1 MERLLATDTRPLAVV
16 VGSGGAIA
24 RSLLAR
30 WCDSG
35 LYHVVAVGRSH
46 CDIQGVHSLT
56 TDYSEASLAE
66 VTAAVSA
73 LGSNIERLVVTNG
86 VLSGADFSPERKVG
100 DLTTASWQHVMT
112 VNALTPMLIL
122 SALWSLMRSST
133 QPRVAVLTARVGSLS
148 DNELGGWYSYRA
160 SKAALNMMLK
170 CAAIEVRRINKNA
183 KLIAYHPGT
192 VDSPLSKP
200 FQRSVPEGKLF
211 SPDFSAEQLDNL
223 MTSAVPDGTLSYLDW
238 AGQAIDW

>member
-1 MERLLATDTRPLAVV
+1 MGRLLATDTRPLAVV

-30 WCDSG
+30 WCESG

>member
-86 VLSGADFSPERKVG
+86 VLSGKDFSPERKVG

>member
-30 WCDSG
+30 WCESG

-86 VLSGADFSPERKVG
+86 VLSGKDFSPERKVG

-211 SPDFSAEQLDNL
+211 PPDFSAEQLDNL

>member
-30 WCDSG
+30 WCESG

>member
-30 WCDSG
+30 WCESG

-183 KLIAYHPGT
+183 KLIAYHPRT

>member
-1 MERLLATDTRPLAVV
+1 MELLLATDTRPLAVV

>member
-1 MERLLATDTRPLAVV
+1 MEQLLATDTRGLAVV

-30 WCDSG
+30 WCESG
-35 LYHVVAVGRSH
+35 LYNVVAVGRSH
-46 CDIQGVHSLT
+46 CDIRGVHSLT

-66 VTAAVSA
+66 VAAAVSA
-73 LGSNIERLVVTNG
+73 LGSNIERLVITNG
-86 VLSGADFSPERKVG
+86 VLSGDDFSPERKVG
-100 DLTTASWQHVMT
+100 DLTTASWQRVMT
-112 VNALTPMLIL
+112 VNALTPMLVL
-122 SALWSLMRSST
+122 SALWALMRSST
-133 QPRVAVLTARVGSLS
+133 QPRVAVLTARVGSLT

-223 MTSAVPDGTLSYLDW
+223 MTSAVPDGALSYLDW
-238 AGQAIDW
+238 VGQTIDW

>member
-30 WCDSG
+30 WCESG

-46 CDIQGVHSLT
+46 CDIRGVHSLT

-86 VLSGADFSPERKVG
+86 VLSGKDFSPERKVG

>member
-30 WCDSG
+30 WCESG

-86 VLSGADFSPERKVG
+86 VLSGKDFSPERKVG

-223 MTSAVPDGTLSYLDW
+223 MTSAVPDGTLSYLDC

>member
-30 WCDSG
+30 WCESG

-100 DLTTASWQHVMT
+100 ELTTASWQHVMT

>member
-30 WCDSG
+30 WCESG

-86 VLSGADFSPERKVG
+86 VLSGEDFSPERKVG
-100 DLTTASWQHVMT
+100 DLTTTSWQHVMT

-211 SPDFSAEQLDNL
+211 SPEFSAEQLDNL

>member
-1 MERLLATDTRPLAVV
+1 MERSLATDTRPLAVV

-30 WCDSG
+30 WCESG

>member
-30 WCDSG
+30 WSESG
-35 LYHVVAVGRSH
+35 LYDVVAVGRSH
-46 CDIQGVHSLT
+46 CDIRGVHSLT

-86 VLSGADFSPERKVG
+86 VLSGKDFSPERKVG

>member
-30 WCDSG
+30 WCESG

-86 VLSGADFSPERKVG
+86 VLSGEDFSPERKVG

-211 SPDFSAEQLDNL
+211 SPEFSAEQLDNL

>member
-1 MERLLATDTRPLAVV
+1 
-16 VGSGGAIA
+16 
-24 RSLLAR
+24 
-30 WCDSG
+30 
-35 LYHVVAVGRSH
+35 
-46 CDIQGVHSLT
+46 
-56 TDYSEASLAE
+56 
-66 VTAAVSA
+66 
-73 LGSNIERLVVTNG
+73 
-86 VLSGADFSPERKVG
+86 
-100 DLTTASWQHVMT
+100 
-112 VNALTPMLIL
+112 MLIL

-211 SPDFSAEQLDNL
+211 SPEFSAEQLDNL
-223 MTSAVPDGTLSYLDW
+223 MTSAVPDGRLSYLDW

>member
-30 WCDSG
+30 WCGSG

-160 SKAALNMMLK
+160 SKSALNMMLK

>member
-1 MERLLATDTRPLAVV
+1 MERLLATDTRTLAVV

-30 WCDSG
+30 WCESG

>member
-30 WCDSG
+30 WCESG

-86 VLSGADFSPERKVG
+86 VLSGEDFSPERKVG

>member
-30 WCDSG
+30 WCESG

-192 VDSPLSKP
+192 VDSPLSRP

-211 SPDFSAEQLDNL
+211 SPEFSAEQLDNL

>member
-30 WCDSG
+30 WSESG

-86 VLSGADFSPERKVG
+86 VLSGKDFSPERKVG

>member
-1 MERLLATDTRPLAVV
+1 MATDTRPLAVV

-30 WCDSG
+30 WCESG

-211 SPDFSAEQLDNL
+211 SPEFSAEQLDNL

>member
-30 WCDSG
+30 WCESG

-86 VLSGADFSPERKVG
+86 VLSGKDFSPERKVG

>member
-86 VLSGADFSPERKVG
+86 VLSGKDFSPERKVG

-148 DNELGGWYSYRA
+148 ENELGGWYSYRA

-170 CAAIEVRRINKNA
+170 FAAIEVRRINKNA
-183 KLIAYHPGT
+183 KLFAYHPGT

-211 SPDFSAEQLDNL
+211 SPDFSAGQRDNL

>member
-30 WCDSG
+30 WCESG

-86 VLSGADFSPERKVG
+86 VLSGKDFSPERKVG
-100 DLTTASWQHVMT
+100 DLTTASWQRVMT
-112 VNALTPMLIL
+112 VNALTPMLVL
-122 SALWSLMRSST
+122 SALWALMRSST
-133 QPRVAVLTARVGSLS
+133 QPRVAVLTARVGSLT

-200 FQRSVPEGKLF
+200 FQRSVREGKLF

>member
-1 MERLLATDTRPLAVV
+1 MELLLATDTRPLAVV

-86 VLSGADFSPERKVG
+86 VLSGKDFSPERKVG